1 MAVSAEPHRPEVLDS
16 GGPERQRRRYRV
28 TGVLFI
34 VGAVLVNIP
43 YSVLISTFE
52 YPDILR
58 EDTSKI
64 LTEFADG
71 GDSLIFT
78 WLAFAWSGVPLLAAV
93 LLLRRIL
100 DEDGHSLAGAATTIG
115 VIGLVVQMVGLLR
128 WVFVVPGLA
137 EAYSAADATD
147 ATQASAVVTFDAVHQ
162 YGGVVLGEHLGQAFT
177 IAWMVLVAAMMLRSR
192 LFPQWLGWLGFVAAA
207 IYSLGQ
213 LELIETVIE
222 DFPFVGPAG
231 LVGSLLWLGWM
242 LIMGIRLLRVTP
254 TPQEINRA
262 DH

>member
-1 MAVSAEPHRPEVLDS
+1 MSVSAEPRRRNALDS
-16 GGPERQRRRYRV
+16 GEAERQRQRYRV
-28 TGVLFI
+28 AGVLFI

-43 YSVLISTFE
+43 YSMLISTFD

-58 EDTSKI
+58 EDTARI
-64 LTEFADG
+64 LTDFADG

-78 WLAFAWSGVPLLAAV
+78 WLAFAWSGIPLLVAV

-100 DEDGHSLAGAATTIG
+100 EEDRHPLAGAATTIG

-137 EAYSAADATD
+137 EAYTAPNATD
-147 ATQASAVVTFDAVHQ
+147 ATQASAVVTFDAIHQ
-162 YGGVVLGEHLGQAFT
+162 YGGVVLGEHMGQAFT
-177 IAWMVLVAAMMLRSR
+177 IAWMILVAAMMLRSE
-192 LFPQWLGWLGFVAAA
+192 LFPRWLGWMGLVAAA

-222 DFPFVGPAG
+222 DFPYVGPAA
-231 LVGSLLWLGWM
+231 LIGSLLWLAWM
-242 LIMGIRLLRVTP
+242 LIMGIRLITA
-254 TPQEINRA
+254 TPQETKHAHR
-262 DH
+262 